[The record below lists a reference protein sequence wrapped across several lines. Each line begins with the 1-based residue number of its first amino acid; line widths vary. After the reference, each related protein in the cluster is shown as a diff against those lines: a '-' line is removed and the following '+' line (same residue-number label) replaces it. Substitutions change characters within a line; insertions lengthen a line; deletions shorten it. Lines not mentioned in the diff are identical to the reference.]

1 MAMFGTPINLLFF
14 MVWGFAGIG
23 KLLDGTPPWFGAK
36 FGQTILALS
45 RSRGFVLAVG
55 RGRSACLRARGCGPG
70 ARRILRPP
78 GSHLGDDD
86 AGLEFVR
93 VPPTRFWPV
102 ADLGIQRNVPTFCL
116 LWRHLG
122 CVAVCCDPVAVLRC
136 GFIELNRGSSLSSP
150 PRSTGQR
157 VA

>member
-1 MAMFGTPINLLFF
+1 MGARNATRNALSSCERMNTALQSLHRGGALLVINLLFF

-78 GSHLGDDD
+78 GSH
-86 AGLEFVR
+86 
-93 VPPTRFWPV
+93 
-102 ADLGIQRNVPTFCL
+102 
-116 LWRHLG
+116 
-122 CVAVCCDPVAVLRC
+122 
-136 GFIELNRGSSLSSP
+136 
-150 PRSTGQR
+150 
-157 VA
+157 